1 VPPSTRHQHPCNVEA
16 PVTALFNAGFLT
28 PSELFY
34 VRSHGSTPRV
44 DGELLKNWRIN
55 ISG

>member
-1 VPPSTRHQHPCNVEA
+1 M
-16 PVTALFNAGFLT
+16 TALFNAGFLT